1 MNVNAFCSALL
12 LSAPWPKTWVSS
24 VCWALVKVAGTG
36 EKRVE
41 ALRLADVFK
50 ARVVDATITSFVFE
64 ITGQGEELDRFIG
77 LMAELG
83 LVGDGVNQYQ
93 LWLGG
98 TPNLSRLAEPYLE
111 RLPLEQLESTIEP
124 LLLSWKAAGGRRSL
138 GDHVAKLGREQ
149 VEALL
154 ARP

>member
-1 MNVNAFCSALL
+1 MTEAERILPDLL
-12 LSAPWPKTWVSS
+12 VRLDAQLERLEIGKSL
-24 VCWALVKVAGTG
+24 LVRMTG
-36 EKRVE
+36 CPNGC
-41 ALRLADVFK
+41 
-50 ARVVDATITSFVFE
+50 ARPY
-64 ITGQGEELDRFIG
+64 
-77 LMAELG
+77 MAELG

-111 RLPLEQLESTIEP
+111 RLPLEQLETTIEP

-138 GDHVAKLGREQ
+138 GEHVAKLGRPQ